1 MYNLPTLNQEE
12 MENTHYQYWNGI
24 SNLKKKSKSP
34 ESESFIGEFYQTFK
48 EALTPIIPKLFQ
60 KILEECM
67 LPNSFYKAKL
77 TLIQNLYK
85 EGFYIIK
92 KIYGMISLVSND
104 VKILN
109 KIIEK
114 QIQQYSK
121 IIIYHD

>member
-1 MYNLPTLNQEE
+1 
-12 MENTHYQYWNGI
+12 
-24 SNLKKKSKSP
+24 
-34 ESESFIGEFYQTFK
+34 
-48 EALTPIIPKLFQ
+48 
-60 KILEECM
+60 M